1 MVRIWDLVLQFEV
14 FGYLVGLSEDDLSTQ
29 SCKKG
34 HNRTAVRWI
43 GRVQIEIGPKSVI
56 LHSQMLHGAG
66 IFTYIFI
73 YPKNGTN
80 VGKYSST
87 MEHLGFGGLLMFVS
101 GILSGLLLQFDCRV
115 SIRLVQF

>member
-66 IFTYIFI
+66 ICTPTFV
-73 YPKNGTN
+73 PVPLKNGTN
-80 VGKYSST
+80 VGV
-87 MEHLGFGGLLMFVS
+87 HIPAPWFAS
-101 GILSGLLLQFDCRV
+101 GIWWFVDVRFRNSKW
-115 SIRLVQF
+115 LVTSV